1 MDDVKRILVV
11 SRSTHECK
19 KAVQYGVSLAR
30 KYGTELCILHVIYNP
45 FGLKGGVLFS
55 SLLNLKEEYD
65 AMVKEV
71 RQDIDRMIAEEKAA
85 NMEIKE
91 LIRDGY
97 PAHVIAQTVK
107 EENADLVVIAEHE
120 EGRLEHLLYS
130 KSMDELTR
138 KMPCSLLLVKAEE
151 FPTA

>member
-11 SRSTHECK
+11 SRSTQECK
-19 KAVQYGVSLAR
+19 RAVQYGVSLAR
-30 KYGTELCILHVIYNP
+30 KYGTELSILHVIYNP

-55 SLLNLKEEYD
+55 NLLNLKEEYD

-71 RQDIDRMIAEEKAA
+71 KRDIDRMIAKEKAA

-97 PAHVIAQTVK
+97 PADVIVQTV
-107 EENADLVVIAEHE
+107 
-120 EGRLEHLLYS
+120 
-130 KSMDELTR
+130 R
-138 KMPCSLLLVKAEE
+138 KR
-151 FPTA
+151 